1 MGFRVLP
8 QAMSDIEAIA
18 AGINVDSPSAARR
31 WIDALYRRFV
41 SLGDM
46 PGMGTTRR
54 EIAQRVRL
62 FPLGHYVILY
72 QEEADGVDI
81 VRVIHGKRDPET
93 WL

>member
-8 QAMSDIEAIA
+8 QAISDISAIA

-31 WIDALYRRFV
+31 WIDALYRRF
-41 SLGDM
+41 SHLGDM
-46 PGMGTTRR
+46 PGMGTSRP
-54 EIAQRVRL
+54 ELGQRVRL

-72 QEEADGVDI
+72 EEAADGVDI
-81 VRVIHGKRDPET
+81 VRVVYGKRDPET